1 MSVSADEF
9 LAQGRRL
16 LGGDCEIDYRSAVSR
31 GYYSVYH
38 IAQETAERLG
48 LPCAARRNIGMHEQL
63 FSRFEARGPGLKK
76 LARRLRDKKRIRCV
90 ADYQLDE
97 IVTRDEARLF
107 VAEVEKIAKELDAIG
122 RNCKDRA
129 E

>member
-9 LAQGRRL
+9 LIQGRRL
-16 LGGDCEIDYRSAVSR
+16 LEGENEIDFRSAVSR

-38 IAQETAERLG
+38 VAQETANRLA
-48 LPCAARRNIGMHEQL
+48 LPGGVKRDVGAHEHL
-63 FSRFEARGPGLKK
+63 ISRFETKGPGLKK

-97 IVTRDEARLF
+97 AVTKDEARLF
-107 VAEVEKIAKELDAIG
+107 MAEVERLAQEIDAIG
-122 RNCKDRA
+122 RDRK
-129 E
+129 EQVE

>member
-9 LAQGRRL
+9 LVQGRRL

-38 IAQETAERLG
+38 IAQGAAERLG
-48 LPCAARRNIGMHEQL
+48 LPCSGRRDVGMHEQL
-63 FSRFEARGPGLKK
+63 ISRFESKGPGLKK

-97 IVTRDEARLF
+97 MVTRDEARLF
-107 VAEVEKIAKELDAIG
+107 VAEIEKLAKEIDAIG
-122 RNCKDRA
+122 RDRQDQA